1 MILPVIDIIFLI
13 IILITSIHGAL
24 RGFIDE
30 FFSKLAVIAGIF
42 FGLVLNKFL
51 LPYLPKLGNLI
62 LLTRI
67 LAFLIIFIIV
77 YIAIRIMQKIVGFA
91 FQGDIMKGLDK
102 SLGFFLGIAEG
113 FLVVGVIL
121 FLLHSQR
128 FFDIQP
134 VLSNSIFEALLS
146 PLFMSASENIRPEI
160 IQMQGS
166 SNV

>member
-1 MILPVIDIIFLI
+1 MSMPIIDIIFWI
-13 IILITSIHGAL
+13 IILITSIHGAT
-24 RGFIDE
+24 RGFLDE

-51 LPYLPKLGNLI
+51 VPYLPKLGNLI

-67 LAFLIIFIIV
+67 LAFLILFIIV
-77 YIAIRIMQKIVGFA
+77 YVSVRLVQKIVGVA
-91 FQGDIMKGLDK
+91 FQGDIMQGLDK

-113 FLVVGVIL
+113 FLVVGLIL

-134 VLSNSIFEALLS
+134 VLGNSFFEKLIS
-146 PLFMSASENIRPEI
+146 PLFVTAPEVVPKT
-160 IQMQGS
+160 IQFQGS
-166 SNV
+166 THV